1 VTSRELESVTRPSW
15 DNLSTKTK
23 YKSIEITSK
32 RIQVAISSV
41 LPFFSAIK
49 ETKGKES
56 GWKLTLLANINRT
69 GVKKTI
75 TIIPGGQEEVNTS
88 KRATSVNPFQGRF

>member
-1 VTSRELESVTRPSW
+1 L
-15 DNLSTKTK
+15 
-23 YKSIEITSK
+23 
-32 RIQVAISSV
+32 
-41 LPFFSAIK
+41 SAIK

-88 KRATSVNPFQGRF
+88 IGATSLNPFQGGV